1 MWLLTVLL
9 LADTSRAFSIALAPA
24 ESLWVTVEGA
34 GDPVVLI
41 PGLFGSAFG
50 YRSVLRGLV
59 DAGYRTIVI
68 EPLGIGTSARPE
80 HADYSLTAQAD
91 RVAVALDRPGV
102 GAAIVVA
109 HSVGAAIAYRLAHRP
124 ARLGCRARCLPRV
137 PAPAA
142 TRHV

>member
-24 ESLWVTVEGA
+24 ESVWVTVEGA

-50 YRSVLRGLV
+50 YRRVLRWLV
-59 DAGYRTIVI
+59 DAGYRTFVI
-68 EPLGIGTSARPE
+68 APLGIGSSARPE

-91 RVAVALDRPGV
+91 RVAVALDRLGV
-102 GAAIVVA
+102 GNAIVVA
-109 HSVGAAIAYRLAHRP
+109 H
-124 ARLGCRARCLPRV
+124 
-137 PAPAA
+137 
-142 TRHV
+142 